1 MSGHETTSKAII
13 VENEGKCNIKMFKN
27 AIALRKILVYDM
39 DV

>member
-1 MSGHETTSKAII
+1 MSGHETTSKVII
-13 VENEGKCNIKMFKN
+13 VENEEKCNIKMCKN